1 MNNSKRIYRAAIYVR
16 LSKEDGDLDD
26 VRKAESNSI
35 SNQKSLILNYLK
47 DKEDIEIVSIR
58 EDDGYS
64 GATFDRPAFKLM
76 MQDVKDGII
85 DCIVVKD
92 LSRFAREYIDAGRYI
107 ERMFPAMGIRFIAI
121 NDAYDSADTQ
131 AQGNEIIIPFKNLIN
146 DAYCRDISIKIR
158 SHLET
163 KRQNG
168 EFVGNYCV
176 YGYKKSEIDHNVIVP
191 DEYAGHVVQDIF
203 RWIKNG
209 MSLDA
214 ISDKLNVLGIL
225 SPMAYKLSNGENYKT
240 AFQKKDE
247 LLWTPVAV
255 RRIATNIIYTGT
267 LVQGKFTTPNHKVKT
282 KILKPQEKWAVCHN
296 NHEAL
301 VSLRTFQ
308 IVQRLLSVD
317 MRMAPG
323 KDSIYLLSGI
333 AVCADCGALMTRKV
347 STVNG
352 KKYVYYMCSNN
363 KKNKKCSSHRIK
375 EADLESR
382 VFDTLRD
389 MTAILL
395 DADEVIKEAGNSAN
409 FRIDQKKTKERISAK
424 EKEIT
429 KYNQMLVSLY
439 EDYRDG
445 IVDKSDFA
453 IIKESFEVKRAEAE
467 KAIDRLQKEAE
478 NIAAGIERDTEWL
491 EEHRK
496 WKTMPSL
503 TRNVVVSLIQ
513 SVKSA
518 RRTRNL
524 SGEYTAS
531 FVCYGYKKD
540 PDDKHKLIIDEEAAK
555 VVVEIFSLIIAG
567 YNASEVARML
577 NERKIPTRVQ
587 NQWKN
592 GINYVPVHNKGDY
605 MWDNSEVIAIVQNE
619 QYKGIMIQN
628 KCETV
633 GFGDNKKV
641 RKRNKED
648 WSVVEGA
655 IPRIVSDE
663 MFDEVNKMLRVEA
676 RGIEKST
683 KKRKKNLFIC
693 PYCGRKLMNS
703 SAVCTPKLLC
713 PKRRMVRTGECQQI
727 FMLKSEAQDKVL
739 EITKEICRT
748 LIQEEELKKASKD
761 KRKVTSDEYLI
772 SELKAEYDRISNST
786 VSCYQS
792 YREGKYTKE
801 EYVQLRKKNQE
812 LLADLENQISD
823 LQEKVANQEPDAEE
837 KIEQLTQY
845 SMLEQY
851 DGDVLSNIIDKVFIY
866 NDKDI
871 EIVFKGENFIRNA
884 V

>member
-191 DEYAGHVVQDIF
+191 DEYAGPVVQDIF
-203 RWIKNG
+203 HWIKNG

-214 ISDKLNVLGIL
+214 ISDKLNALGIL
-225 SPMAYKLSNGENYKT
+225 SPMAYKLSK
-240 AFQKKDE
+240 
-247 LLWTPVAV
+247 
-255 RRIATNIIYTGT
+255 
-267 LVQGKFTTPNHKVKT
+267 
-282 KILKPQEKWAVCHN
+282 
-296 NHEAL
+296 
-301 VSLRTFQ
+301 
-308 IVQRLLSVD
+308 
-317 MRMAPG
+317 
-323 KDSIYLLSGI
+323 
-333 AVCADCGALMTRKV
+333 
-347 STVNG
+347 
-352 KKYVYYMCSNN
+352 
-363 KKNKKCSSHRIK
+363 
-375 EADLESR
+375 
-382 VFDTLRD
+382 
-389 MTAILL
+389 
-395 DADEVIKEAGNSAN
+395 
-409 FRIDQKKTKERISAK
+409 
-424 EKEIT
+424 
-429 KYNQMLVSLY
+429 
-439 EDYRDG
+439 
-445 IVDKSDFA
+445 
-453 IIKESFEVKRAEAE
+453 
-467 KAIDRLQKEAE
+467 
-478 NIAAGIERDTEWL
+478 
-491 EEHRK
+491 
-496 WKTMPSL
+496 
-503 TRNVVVSLIQ
+503 
-513 SVKSA
+513 VKSA

-567 YNASEVARML
+567 YNASEVARIL

-748 LIQEEELKKASKD
+748 LIQEEELKRASKD

-801 EYVQLRKKNQE
+801 EYVQLRKTNQE

-823 LQEKVANQEPDAEE
+823 LQEKAANQEPDTEE

-851 DGDVLSNIIDKVFIY
+851 DGDVLSNIIDKVLIY

-871 EIVFKGENFIRNA
+871 EVVFKGENFIRNA

>member
-1 MNNSKRIYRAAIYVR
+1 M
-16 LSKEDGDLDD
+16 L
-26 VRKAESNSI
+26 
-35 SNQKSLILNYLK
+35 
-47 DKEDIEIVSIR
+47 
-58 EDDGYS
+58 
-64 GATFDRPAFKLM
+64 
-76 MQDVKDGII
+76 QDVKDGII

-146 DAYCRDISIKIR
+146 DA
-158 SHLET
+158 
-163 KRQNG
+163 
-168 EFVGNYCV
+168 
-176 YGYKKSEIDHNVIVP
+176 
-191 DEYAGHVVQDIF
+191 
-203 RWIKNG
+203 
-209 MSLDA
+209 
-214 ISDKLNVLGIL
+214 
-225 SPMAYKLSNGENYKT
+225 
-240 AFQKKDE
+240 
-247 LLWTPVAV
+247 
-255 RRIATNIIYTGT
+255 
-267 LVQGKFTTPNHKVKT
+267 
-282 KILKPQEKWAVCHN
+282 
-296 NHEAL
+296 
-301 VSLRTFQ
+301 
-308 IVQRLLSVD
+308 
-317 MRMAPG
+317 
-323 KDSIYLLSGI
+323 
-333 AVCADCGALMTRKV
+333 
-347 STVNG
+347 
-352 KKYVYYMCSNN
+352 
-363 KKNKKCSSHRIK
+363 
-375 EADLESR
+375 
-382 VFDTLRD
+382 
-389 MTAILL
+389 
-395 DADEVIKEAGNSAN
+395 
-409 FRIDQKKTKERISAK
+409 
-424 EKEIT
+424 
-429 KYNQMLVSLY
+429 
-439 EDYRDG
+439 
-445 IVDKSDFA
+445 
-453 IIKESFEVKRAEAE
+453 
-467 KAIDRLQKEAE
+467 
-478 NIAAGIERDTEWL
+478 
-491 EEHRK
+491 
-496 WKTMPSL
+496 
-503 TRNVVVSLIQ
+503 
-513 SVKSA
+513 
-518 RRTRNL
+518 
-524 SGEYTAS
+524 
-531 FVCYGYKKD
+531 
-540 PDDKHKLIIDEEAAK
+540 
-555 VVVEIFSLIIAG
+555 
-567 YNASEVARML
+567 
-577 NERKIPTRVQ
+577 
-587 NQWKN
+587 
-592 GINYVPVHNKGDY
+592 Y

-748 LIQEEELKKASKD
+748 LIQEEELKRASKD

-801 EYVQLRKKNQE
+801 EYVQLRKTNQE

-823 LQEKVANQEPDAEE
+823 LQEKAANQEPDTEE
-837 KIEQLTQY
+837 KKEQLTQY

-851 DGDVLSNIIDKVFIY
+851 DGDVLSNIIDKVLIY

-871 EIVFKGENFIRNA
+871 EVVFKGENFIRNA

>member
-76 MQDVKDGII
+76 LQDVKDGII

-146 DAYCRDISIKIR
+146 DA
-158 SHLET
+158 
-163 KRQNG
+163 
-168 EFVGNYCV
+168 
-176 YGYKKSEIDHNVIVP
+176 
-191 DEYAGHVVQDIF
+191 
-203 RWIKNG
+203 
-209 MSLDA
+209 
-214 ISDKLNVLGIL
+214 
-225 SPMAYKLSNGENYKT
+225 
-240 AFQKKDE
+240 
-247 LLWTPVAV
+247 
-255 RRIATNIIYTGT
+255 
-267 LVQGKFTTPNHKVKT
+267 
-282 KILKPQEKWAVCHN
+282 
-296 NHEAL
+296 
-301 VSLRTFQ
+301 
-308 IVQRLLSVD
+308 
-317 MRMAPG
+317 
-323 KDSIYLLSGI
+323 
-333 AVCADCGALMTRKV
+333 
-347 STVNG
+347 
-352 KKYVYYMCSNN
+352 
-363 KKNKKCSSHRIK
+363 
-375 EADLESR
+375 
-382 VFDTLRD
+382 
-389 MTAILL
+389 
-395 DADEVIKEAGNSAN
+395 
-409 FRIDQKKTKERISAK
+409 
-424 EKEIT
+424 
-429 KYNQMLVSLY
+429 
-439 EDYRDG
+439 
-445 IVDKSDFA
+445 
-453 IIKESFEVKRAEAE
+453 
-467 KAIDRLQKEAE
+467 
-478 NIAAGIERDTEWL
+478 
-491 EEHRK
+491 
-496 WKTMPSL
+496 
-503 TRNVVVSLIQ
+503 
-513 SVKSA
+513 
-518 RRTRNL
+518 
-524 SGEYTAS
+524 
-531 FVCYGYKKD
+531 
-540 PDDKHKLIIDEEAAK
+540 
-555 VVVEIFSLIIAG
+555 
-567 YNASEVARML
+567 
-577 NERKIPTRVQ
+577 
-587 NQWKN
+587 
-592 GINYVPVHNKGDY
+592 Y

-801 EYVQLRKKNQE
+801 EYVQLRKTNQE

-823 LQEKVANQEPDAEE
+823 LQEKAANQEPDTEE

-851 DGDVLSNIIDKVFIY
+851 DGDVLSNIIDKVLIY

-871 EIVFKGENFIRNA
+871 EVVFKGENFIRNA

>member
-1 MNNSKRIYRAAIYVR
+1 MARKSRTQPKQSPDTLNVLSKVYKTAIYVR
-16 LSKEDGDLDD
+16 LSAEKDETRDRKTLINQRNLIKNFVDQQMDMEIHDIYMDD
-26 VRKAESNSI
+26 EI
-35 SNQKSLILNYLK
+35 S
-47 DKEDIEIVSIR
+47 
-58 EDDGYS
+58 GT
-64 GATFDRPAFKLM
+64 TFDRPEFERM
-76 MQDVKDGII
+76 MSDMRAGRIN
-85 DCIVVKD
+85 CIVVKD
-92 LSRFAREYIDAGRYI
+92 LSRLGRDYI
-107 ERMFPAMGIRFIAI
+107 ETGNLVERVFPMMNIRFVAI
-121 NDAYDSADTQ
+121 TDNYDSSKKDADLMVAVTNIANDLYAKDISKKISSSKQ
-131 AQGNEIIIPFKNLIN
+131 EAMEKGIPVGRVTYGYKVVLDENKVRVMVEDKEAADVVRWIFNEAEKGTLHSVIAAELNAKHILTPAQYKVRHNIEKLEKLRGVKWTVDTLSQILKNDNYDSDRNFGVTGGMDVAYKNLIYQLYSM
-146 DAYCRDISIKIR
+146 D
-158 SHLET
+158 
-163 KRQNG
+163 
-168 EFVGNYCV
+168 
-176 YGYKKSEIDHNVIVP
+176 
-191 DEYAGHVVQDIF
+191 
-203 RWIKNG
+203 
-209 MSLDA
+209 
-214 ISDKLNVLGIL
+214 L
-225 SPMAYKLSNGENYKT
+225 S
-240 AFQKKDE
+240 
-247 LLWTPVAV
+247 
-255 RRIATNIIYTGT
+255 
-267 LVQGKFTTPNHKVKT
+267 
-282 KILKPQEKWAVCHN
+282 
-296 NHEAL
+296 
-301 VSLRTFQ
+301 
-308 IVQRLLSVD
+308 
-317 MRMAPG
+317 
-323 KDSIYLLSGI
+323 
-333 AVCADCGALMTRKV
+333 RK
-347 STVNG
+347 
-352 KKYVYYMCSNN
+352 
-363 KKNKKCSSHRIK
+363 
-375 EADLESR
+375 
-382 VFDTLRD
+382 
-389 MTAILL
+389 
-395 DADEVIKEAGNSAN
+395 
-409 FRIDQKKTKERISAK
+409 
-424 EKEIT
+424 
-429 KYNQMLVSLY
+429 
-439 EDYRDG
+439 
-445 IVDKSDFA
+445 
-453 IIKESFEVKRAEAE
+453 
-467 KAIDRLQKEAE
+467 
-478 NIAAGIERDTEWL
+478 
-491 EEHRK
+491 
-496 WKTMPSL
+496 
-503 TRNVVVSLIQ
+503 
-513 SVKSA
+513 VKSA

-567 YNASEVARML
+567 YNASEVARIL

-851 DGDVLSNIIDKVFIY
+851 DGDVLSNIIDKVLIY

-871 EIVFKGENFIRNA
+871 EVVFKGENFIRNA

>member
-191 DEYAGHVVQDIF
+191 DEYAGPVVQDIF
-203 RWIKNG
+203 HWIKNG

-214 ISDKLNVLGIL
+214 ISDKLNALGIL
-225 SPMAYKLSNGENYKT
+225 SPMAYKLSKGENYKT

-255 RRIATNIIYTGT
+255 RRIATNIIYTGKDESNSIT
-267 LVQGKFTTPNHKVKT
+267 GQRKLLYAYIKKT
-282 KILKPQEKWAVCHN
+282 EEFAGFEVLEYFDDGYSGTMFN
-296 NHEAL
+296 NRAE
-301 VSLRTFQ
+301 F
-308 IVQRLLSVD
+308 QRLIQDAELGRFECIIVKDFSRFGRDYLEVGNYLEFVFPAMGMRFISVNDNYDSDRNFGVTGGMDVAYKNLIYQLYSMDLS
-317 MRMAPG
+317 
-323 KDSIYLLSGI
+323 
-333 AVCADCGALMTRKV
+333 RK
-347 STVNG
+347 
-352 KKYVYYMCSNN
+352 
-363 KKNKKCSSHRIK
+363 
-375 EADLESR
+375 
-382 VFDTLRD
+382 
-389 MTAILL
+389 
-395 DADEVIKEAGNSAN
+395 
-409 FRIDQKKTKERISAK
+409 
-424 EKEIT
+424 
-429 KYNQMLVSLY
+429 
-439 EDYRDG
+439 
-445 IVDKSDFA
+445 
-453 IIKESFEVKRAEAE
+453 
-467 KAIDRLQKEAE
+467 
-478 NIAAGIERDTEWL
+478 
-491 EEHRK
+491 
-496 WKTMPSL
+496 
-503 TRNVVVSLIQ
+503 
-513 SVKSA
+513 VKSA

-801 EYVQLRKKNQE
+801 EYVQLRKTNQE

-851 DGDVLSNIIDKVFIY
+851 DGDVLSNIIDKVLIY

-871 EIVFKGENFIRNA
+871 EVVFKGENFIRNA

>member
-1 MNNSKRIYRAAIYVR
+1 MARKSRTQPKQSPDTLNVLSKVYKTAIYVR
-16 LSKEDGDLDD
+16 LSAEKDETRDRKTLINQRNLIKNFVDQQMDMEIHDIYMDD
-26 VRKAESNSI
+26 EI
-35 SNQKSLILNYLK
+35 S
-47 DKEDIEIVSIR
+47 
-58 EDDGYS
+58 GT
-64 GATFDRPAFKLM
+64 TFDRPEFERM
-76 MQDVKDGII
+76 MSDMRAGRIN
-85 DCIVVKD
+85 CIVVKD
-92 LSRFAREYIDAGRYI
+92 LSRLGRDYI
-107 ERMFPAMGIRFIAI
+107 ETGNLVERVFPMMNIRFVAI
-121 NDAYDSADTQ
+121 TDNYDSSKKDADLMVAVTNI
-131 AQGNEIIIPFKNLIN
+131 AN
-146 DAYCRDISIKIR
+146 DLYAKDISKKI
-158 SHLET
+158 SSSKQEAME
-163 KRQNG
+163 KG
-168 EFVGNYCV
+168 IPVGRV
-176 YGYKKSEIDHNVIVP
+176 TYGYKVVL
-191 DEYAGHVVQDIF
+191 DENKVRVMVEDKEAADVV
-203 RWIKNG
+203 RWIFN
-209 MSLDA
+209 
-214 ISDKLNVLGIL
+214 
-225 SPMAYKLSNGENYKT
+225 
-240 AFQKKDE
+240 
-247 LLWTPVAV
+247 
-255 RRIATNIIYTGT
+255 
-267 LVQGKFTTPNHKVKT
+267 
-282 KILKPQEKWAVCHN
+282 
-296 NHEAL
+296 
-301 VSLRTFQ
+301 
-308 IVQRLLSVD
+308 
-317 MRMAPG
+317 
-323 KDSIYLLSGI
+323 
-333 AVCADCGALMTRKV
+333 
-347 STVNG
+347 
-352 KKYVYYMCSNN
+352 
-363 KKNKKCSSHRIK
+363 
-375 EADLESR
+375 
-382 VFDTLRD
+382 
-389 MTAILL
+389 
-395 DADEVIKEAGNSAN
+395 
-409 FRIDQKKTKERISAK
+409 
-424 EKEIT
+424 
-429 KYNQMLVSLY
+429 
-439 EDYRDG
+439 
-445 IVDKSDFA
+445 
-453 IIKESFEVKRAEAE
+453 EAE
-467 KAIDRLQKEAE
+467 KGTLHSV
-478 NIAAGIERDTEWL
+478 IAAELNAKHILTPAQYKVRHNIEKLEKLRGVKWTVDTLSQILKNEVYIGRYVTGKDRVCLYRHEKRHTTNKDEWYVF
-491 EEHRK
+491 ENHHIA
-496 WKTMPSL
+496 
-503 TRNVVVSLIQ
+503 LITKEQ
-513 SVKSA
+513 FYAVQKNKRKSA

-567 YNASEVARML
+567 YNASEVARIL

-801 EYVQLRKKNQE
+801 EYVQLRKTNQE

-851 DGDVLSNIIDKVFIY
+851 DGDVLSNIIDKVLIY

-871 EIVFKGENFIRNA
+871 EVVFKGENFIRNA

>member
-191 DEYAGHVVQDIF
+191 DEYAGPVVQDIF
-203 RWIKNG
+203 HWIKNG

-214 ISDKLNVLGIL
+214 ISDKLNALGIL
-225 SPMAYKLSNGENYKT
+225 SPMAYKLSKGENYKT

-267 LVQGKFTTPNHKVKT
+267 LVQGKITTPNHKVKT
-282 KILKPQEKWAVCHN
+282 RILKPQEKWAVCHN

-382 VFDTLRD
+382 VFDTLRE
-389 MTAILL
+389 MTATLL
-395 DADEVIKEAGNSAN
+395 DADEVIKEAGNNAN

-429 KYNQMLVSLY
+429 KYNQML
-439 EDYRDG
+439 
-445 IVDKSDFA
+445 
-453 IIKESFEVKRAEAE
+453 
-467 KAIDRLQKEAE
+467 
-478 NIAAGIERDTEWL
+478 
-491 EEHRK
+491 
-496 WKTMPSL
+496 
-503 TRNVVVSLIQ
+503 
-513 SVKSA
+513 
-518 RRTRNL
+518 
-524 SGEYTAS
+524 
-531 FVCYGYKKD
+531 
-540 PDDKHKLIIDEEAAK
+540 
-555 VVVEIFSLIIAG
+555 
-567 YNASEVARML
+567 
-577 NERKIPTRVQ
+577 
-587 NQWKN
+587 
-592 GINYVPVHNKGDY
+592 
-605 MWDNSEVIAIVQNE
+605 
-619 QYKGIMIQN
+619 
-628 KCETV
+628 
-633 GFGDNKKV
+633 
-641 RKRNKED
+641 
-648 WSVVEGA
+648 
-655 IPRIVSDE
+655 
-663 MFDEVNKMLRVEA
+663 
-676 RGIEKST
+676 
-683 KKRKKNLFIC
+683 
-693 PYCGRKLMNS
+693 
-703 SAVCTPKLLC
+703 
-713 PKRRMVRTGECQQI
+713 
-727 FMLKSEAQDKVL
+727 
-739 EITKEICRT
+739 ITKEQFYAVQKNKRKVIKPAKKQTVNMLKGKITCGCCGSSIHIHPEKYGKVYMCTHRKRYGKDSCNC
-748 LIQEEELKKASKD
+748 LPVKVDDIYAAVLAVIKEQIQVFIDREKILKEHHNDSSVIRQEQVYTEAVNKCVKEMDRLMELKSGLYADYTEDLLDEKEYLQLNREYSQRIEKLKIQADEYRQAASQYESAEKTVAQLKAEMLRFKGKRKLTQEMVDLFVAQVRIYENKNLEIVLNYEDELKKFA
-761 KRKVTSDEYLI
+761 
-772 SELKAEYDRISNST
+772 ELNME
-786 VSCYQS
+786 
-792 YREGKYTKE
+792 REAG
-801 EYVQLRKKNQE
+801 
-812 LLADLENQISD
+812 
-823 LQEKVANQEPDAEE
+823 
-837 KIEQLTQY
+837 
-845 SMLEQY
+845 
-851 DGDVLSNIIDKVFIY
+851 
-866 NDKDI
+866 
-871 EIVFKGENFIRNA
+871 
-884 V
+884 

>member
-1 MNNSKRIYRAAIYVR
+1 MKDLIALFDNHKIYDTDIWTNV
-16 LSKEDGDLDD
+16 
-26 VRKAESNSI
+26 
-35 SNQKSLILNYLK
+35 LILLVFTDLYLGVCCPQKEPGITFQDLTLINLIPFVILGIVCIWTVKFFTCILFALCTLAVPLIGKYIFLFK
-47 DKEDIEIVSIR
+47 DEEVSIFMLKEYAMKTNNTVIAQIVSDIEIQ
-58 EDDGYS
+58 
-64 GATFDRPAFKLM
+64 K
-76 MQDVKDGII
+76 
-85 DCIVVKD
+85 
-92 LSRFAREYIDAGRYI
+92 SR
-107 ERMFPAMGIRFIAI
+107 
-121 NDAYDSADTQ
+121 
-131 AQGNEIIIPFKNLIN
+131 K
-146 DAYCRDISIKIR
+146 
-158 SHLET
+158 
-163 KRQNG
+163 
-168 EFVGNYCV
+168 
-176 YGYKKSEIDHNVIVP
+176 
-191 DEYAGHVVQDIF
+191 
-203 RWIKNG
+203 
-209 MSLDA
+209 
-214 ISDKLNVLGIL
+214 
-225 SPMAYKLSNGENYKT
+225 
-240 AFQKKDE
+240 
-247 LLWTPVAV
+247 
-255 RRIATNIIYTGT
+255 
-267 LVQGKFTTPNHKVKT
+267 
-282 KILKPQEKWAVCHN
+282 
-296 NHEAL
+296 
-301 VSLRTFQ
+301 
-308 IVQRLLSVD
+308 
-317 MRMAPG
+317 
-323 KDSIYLLSGI
+323 
-333 AVCADCGALMTRKV
+333 
-347 STVNG
+347 
-352 KKYVYYMCSNN
+352 
-363 KKNKKCSSHRIK
+363 
-375 EADLESR
+375 
-382 VFDTLRD
+382 
-389 MTAILL
+389 
-395 DADEVIKEAGNSAN
+395 
-409 FRIDQKKTKERISAK
+409 
-424 EKEIT
+424 
-429 KYNQMLVSLY
+429 
-439 EDYRDG
+439 
-445 IVDKSDFA
+445 
-453 IIKESFEVKRAEAE
+453 
-467 KAIDRLQKEAE
+467 
-478 NIAAGIERDTEWL
+478 
-491 EEHRK
+491 
-496 WKTMPSL
+496 
-503 TRNVVVSLIQ
+503 
-513 SVKSA
+513 VKSA

-567 YNASEVARML
+567 YNASEVARIL

-748 LIQEEELKKASKD
+748 LIQEEELKRASKD

-801 EYVQLRKKNQE
+801 EYVQLRKTNQE

-823 LQEKVANQEPDAEE
+823 LQEKAANQEPDTEE

-851 DGDVLSNIIDKVFIY
+851 DGDVLSNIIDKVLIY

-871 EIVFKGENFIRNA
+871 EVVFKGENFIRNA

>member
-1 MNNSKRIYRAAIYVR
+1 MAEKRKLAFYIR
-16 LSKEDGDLDD
+16 LSDADEE
-26 VRKAESNSI
+26 VKAGTKDESNSI
-35 SNQKSLILNYLK
+35 TGQRKLLYAYIKKTEEFAGFEVLEYF
-47 DKEDIEIVSIR
+47 
-58 EDDGYS
+58 DDGYS
-64 GATFDRPAFKLM
+64 GTMFNNRAEFQRLI
-76 MQDVKDGII
+76 QDAELGRFECIIVKDF
-85 DCIVVKD
+85 
-92 LSRFAREYIDAGRYI
+92 SRFGRDYL
-107 ERMFPAMGIRFIAI
+107 EVGNYLEFVFPAMGMRFISV
-121 NDAYDSADTQ
+121 NDNYDSDRNFGVTGGMDVAY
-131 AQGNEIIIPFKNLIN
+131 KNLIYQLYSM
-146 DAYCRDISIKIR
+146 D
-158 SHLET
+158 
-163 KRQNG
+163 
-168 EFVGNYCV
+168 
-176 YGYKKSEIDHNVIVP
+176 
-191 DEYAGHVVQDIF
+191 
-203 RWIKNG
+203 
-209 MSLDA
+209 
-214 ISDKLNVLGIL
+214 L
-225 SPMAYKLSNGENYKT
+225 S
-240 AFQKKDE
+240 
-247 LLWTPVAV
+247 
-255 RRIATNIIYTGT
+255 
-267 LVQGKFTTPNHKVKT
+267 
-282 KILKPQEKWAVCHN
+282 
-296 NHEAL
+296 
-301 VSLRTFQ
+301 
-308 IVQRLLSVD
+308 
-317 MRMAPG
+317 
-323 KDSIYLLSGI
+323 
-333 AVCADCGALMTRKV
+333 RK
-347 STVNG
+347 
-352 KKYVYYMCSNN
+352 
-363 KKNKKCSSHRIK
+363 
-375 EADLESR
+375 
-382 VFDTLRD
+382 
-389 MTAILL
+389 
-395 DADEVIKEAGNSAN
+395 
-409 FRIDQKKTKERISAK
+409 
-424 EKEIT
+424 
-429 KYNQMLVSLY
+429 
-439 EDYRDG
+439 
-445 IVDKSDFA
+445 
-453 IIKESFEVKRAEAE
+453 
-467 KAIDRLQKEAE
+467 
-478 NIAAGIERDTEWL
+478 
-491 EEHRK
+491 
-496 WKTMPSL
+496 
-503 TRNVVVSLIQ
+503 
-513 SVKSA
+513 VKSA

-567 YNASEVARML
+567 YNASEVARIL

-801 EYVQLRKKNQE
+801 EYVQLRKTNQE

-871 EIVFKGENFIRNA
+871 EIVFMGENFIRNA

>member
-76 MQDVKDGII
+76 LQDVKDGII

-107 ERMFPAMGIRFIAI
+107 ERMRFISV
-121 NDAYDSADTQ
+121 NDNYDSDRNFGVTGGMDVAY
-131 AQGNEIIIPFKNLIN
+131 KNLIYQLYSM
-146 DAYCRDISIKIR
+146 D
-158 SHLET
+158 
-163 KRQNG
+163 
-168 EFVGNYCV
+168 
-176 YGYKKSEIDHNVIVP
+176 
-191 DEYAGHVVQDIF
+191 
-203 RWIKNG
+203 
-209 MSLDA
+209 
-214 ISDKLNVLGIL
+214 L
-225 SPMAYKLSNGENYKT
+225 S
-240 AFQKKDE
+240 
-247 LLWTPVAV
+247 
-255 RRIATNIIYTGT
+255 
-267 LVQGKFTTPNHKVKT
+267 
-282 KILKPQEKWAVCHN
+282 
-296 NHEAL
+296 
-301 VSLRTFQ
+301 
-308 IVQRLLSVD
+308 
-317 MRMAPG
+317 
-323 KDSIYLLSGI
+323 
-333 AVCADCGALMTRKV
+333 RK
-347 STVNG
+347 
-352 KKYVYYMCSNN
+352 
-363 KKNKKCSSHRIK
+363 
-375 EADLESR
+375 
-382 VFDTLRD
+382 
-389 MTAILL
+389 
-395 DADEVIKEAGNSAN
+395 
-409 FRIDQKKTKERISAK
+409 
-424 EKEIT
+424 
-429 KYNQMLVSLY
+429 
-439 EDYRDG
+439 
-445 IVDKSDFA
+445 
-453 IIKESFEVKRAEAE
+453 
-467 KAIDRLQKEAE
+467 
-478 NIAAGIERDTEWL
+478 
-491 EEHRK
+491 
-496 WKTMPSL
+496 
-503 TRNVVVSLIQ
+503 
-513 SVKSA
+513 VKSA

-567 YNASEVARML
+567 YNASEVARIL

-801 EYVQLRKKNQE
+801 EYVQLRKTNQE

-851 DGDVLSNIIDKVFIY
+851 DGDVLSNIIDKVLIY

-871 EIVFKGENFIRNA
+871 EVVFKGENFIRNA